1 MYTPHTDKDRA
12 EMLKAAGVSSVEE
25 LLKQIPSGLRQSAFN
40 IPDALNEPQLAAHM
54 SALADKNSKL
64 VNFSGGGAYE
74 HYIPAALRAIVS
86 RGEFVTAYTPY
97 QAEASQGTLQ
107 AIYEYQS
114 TVCALF
120 EMDASNASLYDGST
134 ALAEAVNA
142 ALRITCKTKVVLPQA
157 LNPQYKRTLQTYFAP
172 NHAVT
177 FVEVSCRT
185 GGMDIAALTDAAK
198 DAACVILANPNYFG
212 CLENADEISRVAKAA
227 GALLVA
233 VVNPISLGVV
243 RSPGSYNAD
252 IAVAEGQPLGNTLGY
267 GGPYLGMFACKKEHL
282 RHIPGRICGITKD
295 LDGKR
300 AFVLTLQARE
310 QHIRREK
317 AASNICSNEA
327 LCALAAT
334 VYSAL
339 LGPQGLREIGE
350 LNLEA
355 AHSLAEKIAA
365 LPGFKIKFAKTP
377 YFNEFVVECPGD
389 AAELR
394 DAALKDGIL
403 AGIPLGDFSPA
414 FKNCLLVCATETK
427 TPACFDAFAA
437 ALRKHANA

>member
-1 MYTPHTDKDRA
+1 MYTPHTDKDRE
-12 EMLKAAGVSSVEE
+12 EMLKAIGVSSFEE
-25 LLKQIPSGLRQSAFN
+25 LLRQIPQELRKSKFN
-40 IPDALNEPQLAAHM
+40 LPPALTEPELAAH
-54 SALADKNSKL
+54 AAELAAKNSRL
-64 VNFSGGGAYE
+64 LNFAGGGAYE
-74 HYIPAALRAIVS
+74 HYIPAAVRALVS

-120 EMDASNASLYDGST
+120 EMDASNASLYDGAT

-142 ALRITCKTKVVLPQA
+142 ALRITGKTKVVLPQA

-172 NHAVT
+172 NRAVS
-177 FVEVSCRT
+177 FAEVSCKT
-185 GGMDIAALTDAAK
+185 GVLDAAALETAAQ
-198 DAACVILANPNYFG
+198 DAACVVLANPNYFG
-212 CLENADEISRVAKAA
+212 CLEDADEVSRIAKAA

-233 VVNPISLGVV
+233 VVNPASLGAV
-243 RSPGSYNAD
+243 RAPGSYNAD
-252 IAVAEGQPLGNTLGY
+252 IAVAEGQPLGLALGY

-327 LCALAAT
+327 LCALTAT
-334 VYSAL
+334 VYCAL
-339 LGPQGLREIGE
+339 LGPAGMRELAE

-355 AHSLAEKIAA
+355 AHSAADKIAA
-365 LPGFKIKFAKTP
+365 LKGFKIKFGKP

-389 AAELR
+389 AAQLR
-394 DAALKDGIL
+394 DALLQDGIL
-403 AGIPLGDFSPA
+403 AGIPLGDMDSSL
-414 FKNCLLVCATETK
+414 KNCLLVCATETK
-427 TPACFDAFAA
+427 TPACLDALAA